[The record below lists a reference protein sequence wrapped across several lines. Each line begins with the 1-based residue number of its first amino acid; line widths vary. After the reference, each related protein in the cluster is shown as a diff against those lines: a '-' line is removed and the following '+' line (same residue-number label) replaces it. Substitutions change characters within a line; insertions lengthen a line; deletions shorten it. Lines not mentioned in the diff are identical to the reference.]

1 MEEDK
6 KQYIRDVEF
15 KLSLK
20 SVSAEKLNKKLGVSD
35 WKDRINECSDS
46 MEAWSR
52 KFNME
57 NVIDKLSRE
66 YTCANC
72 GSVKDNYYPWEKDGK
87 KYCSLECQDGKDQKN
102 KKLRGIFNIKE
113 LFDWMRKM
121 GATEIKFDATT
132 NQIIIKSNSGEQ
144 KINIVD
150 SGLSQKLQQEL
161 KSTQEPITF
170 NQVDDEFNKKKNKN
184 DRAAI
189 IGAILIVGIILA
201 VVIGVVI
208 HKNKKR
214 NY

>member
-1 MEEDK
+1 
-6 KQYIRDVEF
+6 
-15 KLSLK
+15 
-20 SVSAEKLNKKLGVSD
+20 
-35 WKDRINECSDS
+35 
-46 MEAWSR
+46 
-52 KFNME
+52 
-57 NVIDKLSRE
+57 
-66 YTCANC
+66 
-72 GSVKDNYYPWEKDGK
+72 
-87 KYCSLECQDGKDQKN
+87 
-102 KKLRGIFNIKE
+102 
-113 LFDWMRKM
+113 MRKM

-184 DRAAI
+184 DRAVI

>member
-1 MEEDK
+1 
-6 KQYIRDVEF
+6 
-15 KLSLK
+15 
-20 SVSAEKLNKKLGVSD
+20 
-35 WKDRINECSDS
+35 
-46 MEAWSR
+46 
-52 KFNME
+52 
-57 NVIDKLSRE
+57 
-66 YTCANC
+66 
-72 GSVKDNYYPWEKDGK
+72 
-87 KYCSLECQDGKDQKN
+87 
-102 KKLRGIFNIKE
+102 
-113 LFDWMRKM
+113 MRKM

-184 DRAAI
+184 DRAVI
-189 IGAILIVGIILA
+189 IGTILIVGIILA

>member
-1 MEEDK
+1 
-6 KQYIRDVEF
+6 
-15 KLSLK
+15 
-20 SVSAEKLNKKLGVSD
+20 
-35 WKDRINECSDS
+35 
-46 MEAWSR
+46 
-52 KFNME
+52 
-57 NVIDKLSRE
+57 
-66 YTCANC
+66 
-72 GSVKDNYYPWEKDGK
+72 
-87 KYCSLECQDGKDQKN
+87 
-102 KKLRGIFNIKE
+102 
-113 LFDWMRKM
+113 MRKM

-144 KINIVD
+144 RMNIVD

-184 DRAAI
+184 DRAVI
-189 IGAILIVGIILA
+189 IGTILIVGIILA

>member
-1 MEEDK
+1 
-6 KQYIRDVEF
+6 
-15 KLSLK
+15 
-20 SVSAEKLNKKLGVSD
+20 
-35 WKDRINECSDS
+35 
-46 MEAWSR
+46 
-52 KFNME
+52 
-57 NVIDKLSRE
+57 
-66 YTCANC
+66 
-72 GSVKDNYYPWEKDGK
+72 
-87 KYCSLECQDGKDQKN
+87 
-102 KKLRGIFNIKE
+102 
-113 LFDWMRKM
+113 MRKM